1 MKFPIIST
9 VAVALA
15 AMVSTAQ
22 AELKLASVDVSLVYV
37 KYHKRFDTEERLKA
51 AMEEIQAEV
60 KKRQDEIAKLAQE
73 FETMRAQHDPSR
85 SEKENAA
92 LRKKLEAKKAEILA
106 KEEERKQYI
115 ETRQKAFQELY
126 ARDIHVLFSDIQ
138 KCILEE
144 ATRAG
149 YDLVIDSS
157 SSNAT
162 TRTKVFPYVNPAFD
176 ITPQMIKA
184 VNADAP
190 AGFDPDAELRKAGIK
205 AGIIQPK

>member
-22 AELKLASVDVSLVYV
+22 AELKLASVDVNLVYT

-157 SSNAT
+157 SANAN
-162 TRTKVFPYVNPAFD
+162 TRTKVFPYVNTAFD

-190 AGFDPDAELRKAGIK
+190 AGFDADAELRKAGINL
-205 AGIIQPK
+205 PK